1 MAAIATA
8 PLNLEIMKT
17 ITQKEFDKLLAV
29 ELEKAAWY
37 SKAFSKSEY
46 FQLIE
51 LYTDRLK
58 EEYKVKKLK

>member
-1 MAAIATA
+1 
-8 PLNLEIMKT
+8 MKT
-17 ITQKEFDKLLAV
+17 ITQKEFDKLLAI